1 MRVQEMETP
10 ARRRLTLLDLLI
22 LIAATAAGLS
32 LVRISLSGI
41 AARPLARG
49 AGALTTSYIT
59 AAQTYASCLLAAW
72 SPALLALSLRGP
84 RRAFRRVARE
94 PGFIA
99 CAAATAGVAALYST
113 VCLTQFAMGKLS
125 LEPASL
131 SRIMGTF
138 AHHAPLMVAG
148 AWLSLALGSRWRT
161 ESNWTGWAG
170 RALGVGWIGL
180 FLLGWLRVFTF

>member
-32 LVRISLSGI
+32 LVRISLNGI
-41 AARPLARG
+41 AARPLASG

-99 CAAATAGVAALYST
+99 CAAATTGVALHST
-113 VCLTQFAMGKLS
+113 VCLTQFAMGKLQ
-125 LEPASL
+125 LDPATV
-131 SRIMGTF
+131 SRITGAFTNYGS
-138 AHHAPLMVAG
+138 LMVAG

-161 ESNWTGWAG
+161 DSSWTGWAG